1 MDNHKGA
8 DRMTKY
14 EYQVTAS
21 RVIDTESGSSG
32 LPTFTLPK
40 CLGIVD
46 LRDAAKVASKI
57 LEGKG
62 LVIGQVMDCDY
73 NIVDFQA

>member
-1 MDNHKGA
+1 
-8 DRMTKY
+8 MTKY
-14 EYQVTAS
+14 EYQVTAN
-21 RVIDTESGSSG
+21 RIIDTESGSYTTG
-32 LPTFTLPK
+32 LPTFTLPE